1 MPIVADSL
9 YFDEMPDPDPHQ
21 NENIRIDIRIRV
33 KGLDSKQVL
42 LLLPLGLKGG
52 NTLACGEGVANSDE
66 GTDILYSMY
75 CKQ

>member
-33 KGLDSKQVL
+33 KGLDS
-42 LLLPLGLKGG
+42 
-52 NTLACGEGVANSDE
+52 NSHQDY
-66 GTDILYSMY
+66 I
-75 CKQ
+75 